1 MVGILEL
8 IYKKHKLWI
17 KYLNNIGCPYD
28 LCEDLVQEMYIKID
42 TYLKKNTNSIR
53 YKDDINIYF
62 IYLTLRSLYMDY
74 IRKSGKIK
82 IVEFENYM
90 LEKNQDTEINND
102 MADLDGRHQVINEWY
117 NDNMYLELLE
127 KENSKDI
134 NYTKEQMEKYYLRR
148 TFKEVFYN
156 KVQITK
162 LAKDTNITYWS
173 LRNTIKI
180 IKKQIRKK
188 YENRR
193 FIRKD
198 I

>member
-1 MVGILEL
+1 M
-8 IYKKHKLWI
+8 
-17 KYLNNIGCPYD
+17 GCPYH

-42 TYLKKNTNSIR
+42 SYLKKNNNSIR

-62 IYLTLRSLYMDY
+62 IFLTLRSLFTDY
-74 IRKSGKIK
+74 TRKYNKIK
-82 IVEFENYM
+82 IVEFEDYM
-90 LEKNQDTEINND
+90 LEKDQQIFDEENKTI
-102 MADLDGRHQVINEWY
+102 DLDGRQEVINEWY

-127 KENSKDI
+127 QENFNNI

-148 TFKEVFYN
+148 IFKEVFYN

>member
-1 MVGILEL
+1 MGTLEL

-17 KYLNNIGCPYD
+17 KYLNNMGCPYH

-42 TYLKKNTNSIR
+42 SYLKKNNNSIR

-62 IYLTLRSLYMDY
+62 IFLTLRSLFTDY
-74 IRKSGKIK
+74 TRKYNKIK
-82 IVEFENYM
+82 IVEFEDYM
-90 LEKNQDTEINND
+90 LEKDQQIFDEENKTI
-102 MADLDGRHQVINEWY
+102 DLDGRQEVINEWY

-127 KENSKDI
+127 QENFNNI

-148 TFKEVFYN
+148 IFKEVFLN
-156 KVQITK
+156 KIQITK

-188 YENRR
+188 YENRKSV
-193 FIRKD
+193 RKD

>member
-148 TFKEVFYN
+148 IFKEVFYN

>member
-1 MVGILEL
+1 M
-8 IYKKHKLWI
+8 
-17 KYLNNIGCPYD
+17 GCPYH

-42 TYLKKNTNSIR
+42 SYLKKNNNSIR

-62 IYLTLRSLYMDY
+62 IFLTLRSLFTDY
-74 IRKSGKIK
+74 TRKYNKIK
-82 IVEFENYM
+82 IIEFEDYM
-90 LEKNQDTEINND
+90 LEKDQQIFDEENKTI
-102 MADLDGRHQVINEWY
+102 DLDGRQEVINEWY

-127 KENSKDI
+127 QENFNNI

-148 TFKEVFYN
+148 IFKEVFLN
-156 KVQITK
+156 KIQITK

-188 YENRR
+188 YENRKSV
-193 FIRKD
+193 RKD

>member
-1 MVGILEL
+1 
-8 IYKKHKLWI
+8 
-17 KYLNNIGCPYD
+17 
-28 LCEDLVQEMYIKID
+28 
-42 TYLKKNTNSIR
+42 
-53 YKDDINIYF
+53 
-62 IYLTLRSLYMDY
+62 
-74 IRKSGKIK
+74 
-82 IVEFENYM
+82 
-90 LEKNQDTEINND
+90 
-102 MADLDGRHQVINEWY
+102 
-117 NDNMYLELLE
+117 
-127 KENSKDI
+127 
-134 NYTKEQMEKYYLRR
+134 MEKYYLRR
-148 TFKEVFYN
+148 IFKEVFYN